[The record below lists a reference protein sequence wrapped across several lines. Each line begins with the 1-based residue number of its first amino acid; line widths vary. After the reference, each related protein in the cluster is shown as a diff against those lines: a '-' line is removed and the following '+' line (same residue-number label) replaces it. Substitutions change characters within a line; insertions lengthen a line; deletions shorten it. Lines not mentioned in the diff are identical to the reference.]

1 MQNDSREMMGLGWT
15 FSHSFDCYCLKTVQ
29 LSWMLLMLFSVQTED
44 CSPAFSDKLLMLLA
58 IENTDVIVMGDE

>member
-1 MQNDSREMMGLGWT
+1 
-15 FSHSFDCYCLKTVQ
+15 
-29 LSWMLLMLFSVQTED
+29 MLLMLFSVQTED